1 MKYLVHWRLP
11 YAEYSSS
18 AAQFLE
24 TGAMPPP
31 GLNIVGRWAGEAG
44 EGFAIADA
52 DDEAEVD
59 RYRTQW
65 ADLVDLEVTPYV
77 EEDETAAAP
86 GPAGTH

>member
-11 YAEYSSS
+11 YAEFSSS

-31 GLNIVGRWAGEAG
+31 GLNIVGRWPGGAG

-52 DDEAEVD
+52 EDVGEVD
-59 RYRTQW
+59 RYRAQW

-77 EEDETAAAP
+77 EDDETAEARGAA
-86 GPAGTH
+86 H